1 MLGTV
6 DDVLHFIELRK
17 MLTDWDRRR
26 KNGESDYPRKGK
38 KKRERELKSL
48 LCMQILRHSASSA
61 PLLIYSRFTRVRIVF
76 FGGHAAL
83 SSADR
88 ISNDDVRTRVRL
100 CFARGRKPALKSPND
115 RRTIAKRVRQFKNDL
130 MSIQKIDVKTS
141 FIVTNFIRCVCW
153 NKFPKRL

>member
-1 MLGTV
+1 MYADSTSQRIQRAPV
-6 DDVLHFIELRK
+6 D
-17 MLTDWDRRR
+17 
-26 KNGESDYPRKGK
+26 
-38 KKRERELKSL
+38 L
-48 LCMQILRHSASSA
+48 LSVHASANC
-61 PLLIYSRFTRVRIVF
+61 F

-88 ISNDDVRTRVRL
+88 ISNDGVRTRVRL

-130 MSIQKIDVKTS
+130 MSIQKIDVNAS